1 MAAGIRITGYGKIIN
16 AWNGTCSPN
25 LKRKG
30 APLGESYSHLSRG
43 RPPQGSH
50 CPPLGRVNLG
60 RDAVGE
66 VPDQPDMSRNQCP
79 PERTIPGVS
88 GFERNPRQPEPTG
101 QPRQPRNLEPALRQ
115 PWRHQNGNWNGMS
128 RRMTI
133 RQPFDLALSL
143 ETGQAFRWRRVGDEE
158 IRHRDWGDPP
168 ARWHSNGGAWY
179 SGVLGEYLVHLCRV
193 RACYNRDS

>member
-1 MAAGIRITGYGKIIN
+1 
-16 AWNGTCSPN
+16 
-25 LKRKG
+25 
-30 APLGESYSHLSRG
+30 
-43 RPPQGSH
+43 
-50 CPPLGRVNLG
+50 
-60 RDAVGE
+60 
-66 VPDQPDMSRNQCP
+66 
-79 PERTIPGVS
+79 
-88 GFERNPRQPEPTG
+88 
-101 QPRQPRNLEPALRQ
+101 
-115 PWRHQNGNWNGMS
+115 MS